1 MGMAWAWRGRGV
13 GVAWARR
20 GCGRGGRG
28 DRGGRGKCMCMYAC
42 IHALRRCEMLTAT
55 TPGLRAE
62 AAIWKPLEGT
72 PETTMSALA

>member
-1 MGMAWAWRGRGV
+1 
-13 GVAWARR
+13 
-20 GCGRGGRG
+20 
-28 DRGGRGKCMCMYAC
+28 MCMYAC